1 MTKSLKLILL
11 GPPGSGKGTQAERL
25 EEVLKLEHVSTGDML
40 RNAVEKGNSLGR
52 EVGEF
57 LNAGKLVSDELV
69 AQIVD
74 RRLDELGDRGFV
86 LDGYPRTIEQALSLD
101 RWCAVSGVTFDAVVL
116 FDVAEETVVERI
128 TGRRIDPDT
137 GRVYQGLEPL
147 PEDIRTRLRQ
157 RDDDHEDVVKKRLE
171 IYRSLTEPVI
181 DHYDEL
187 GVLIRIDGASDP
199 DRVFETILQ
208 LEPIKR
214 QV

>member
-1 MTKSLKLILL
+1 MANTLKLILL

-57 LNAGKLVSDELV
+57 LNAGKLVSDALV
-69 AQIVD
+69 ARIVD
-74 RRLDELGDRGFV
+74 QRLNELGDRGFV

-101 RWCAVSGVTFDAVVL
+101 RWCSGSKVTFDAVVL
-116 FDVAEETVVERI
+116 FDVAEQTVLGRI

-137 GRVYQGLEPL
+137 GRVYQRCEPL
-147 PEDIRTRLRQ
+147 PEEIRTRLRQ
-157 RDDDHEDVVKKRLE
+157 RDDDREDVVKKRLE
-171 IYRSLTEPVI
+171 IYHRLTKPVV
-181 DHYDEL
+181 DHYEEL

-199 DRVFETILQ
+199 DQVFESLLE

>member
-101 RWCAVSGVTFDAVVL
+101 RWCAVSGVTFD
-116 FDVAEETVVERI
+116 
-128 TGRRIDPDT
+128 PDT

>member
-1 MTKSLKLILL
+1 MAKSLKLILL

-25 EEVLKLEHVSTGDML
+25 EKVLKLEHVSTGDML
-40 RNAVEKGNSLGR
+40 RAAVDKGNSLGQ

-69 AQIVD
+69 TRIVD
-74 RRLDELGDRGFV
+74 QRLDELGGRGFV
-86 LDGYPRTIEQALSLD
+86 LDGYPRTIGQALDLD
-101 RWCAVSGVTFDAVVL
+101 NWSSESGVAFDAVV
-116 FDVAEETVVERI
+116 FIDVAEETVVERI

-137 GRVYQGLEPL
+137 GRVYQHCEPL
-147 PEDIRTRLRQ
+147 PEKIRSRLRQ

-171 IYRSLTEPVI
+171 IYHQLTKPVI
-181 DHYDEL
+181 HHYEEL

-199 DRVFETILQ
+199 DRVFESILQ
-208 LEPIKR
+208 LDPVKR